1 MRRFVIIALSSAF
14 LMAGCGARRQE
25 TYVKPSISSLPVQD
39 GQALGSA
46 KYPFPASIGQGRF
59 EVYYQGYGV
68 RKVSNSWPQPSIRIQ
83 ISCDNSSDKI
93 LQFDTSSTHI
103 VDNRGDVLRCSGAK
117 MDGAPADSFAEIRPH
132 SHAQFD
138 LFYDLKQGYP
148 LEKLESF
155 KVYWR
160 YKGGEQAAGHS
171 TMFIRYP
178 AKKML
183 YRDENGRTKS
193 FDYFMAIQDV
203 VPGKVAR

>member
-1 MRRFVIIALSSAF
+1 M
-14 LMAGCGARRQE
+14 
-25 TYVKPSISSLPVQD
+25 
-39 GQALGSA
+39 
-46 KYPFPASIGQGRF
+46 
-59 EVYYQGYGV
+59 
-68 RKVSNSWPQPSIRIQ
+68 
-83 ISCDNSSDKI
+83 
-93 LQFDTSSTHI
+93 QFDTSSTHI

-160 YKGGEQAAGHS
+160 YKGGEQAVANN
-171 TMFIRYP
+171 TMFLRYP

-183 YRDENGRTKS
+183 YRDENGKSKS

-203 VPGKVAR
+203 VPGKVAQ